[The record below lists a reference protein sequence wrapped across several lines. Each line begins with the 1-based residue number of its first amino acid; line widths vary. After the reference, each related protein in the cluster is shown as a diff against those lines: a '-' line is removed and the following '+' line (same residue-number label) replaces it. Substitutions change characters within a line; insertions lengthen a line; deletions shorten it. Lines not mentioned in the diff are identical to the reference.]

1 MAKLHLPGEGGVFSS
16 ERLPLGSQKRALG
29 LPRPGRC
36 LFLIH
41 VAELPVALS
50 HLILE
55 TGDEDDGKTGMFK
68 ESQLWE
74 EKARNQAKTA

>member
-1 MAKLHLPGEGGVFSS
+1 MPFSNS
-16 ERLPLGSQKRALG
+16 CG
-29 LPRPGRC
+29 
-36 LFLIH
+36 
-41 VAELPVALS
+41 ELPVALS

-55 TGDEDDGKTGMFK
+55 TGDEDDGKTGMFE